1 MGVKD
6 VKQTKKQR
14 QIFATENK
22 RFVQLL
28 DKTNEN
34 TMKVSDAILEL
45 GITNI
50 KWYSLKKEWYRLNG
64 KNYGK

>member
-28 DKTNEN
+28 DKTNEG

-45 GITNI
+45 GITNT

-64 KNYGK
+64 KNY